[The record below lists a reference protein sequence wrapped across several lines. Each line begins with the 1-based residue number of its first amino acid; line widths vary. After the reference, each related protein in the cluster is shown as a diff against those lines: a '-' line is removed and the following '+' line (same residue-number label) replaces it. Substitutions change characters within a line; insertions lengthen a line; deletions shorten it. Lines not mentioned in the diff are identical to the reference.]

1 MLERLK
7 QLASNASPEGR
18 RQLLYAVT
26 DLFLMDCAP
35 SEAAKDHL
43 AHIAERS
50 LTGMDVPDRA
60 DYARK
65 VAPAPVL
72 PREVA
77 KRLASDPEIAVA
89 QVVLKLSPV
98 LTDDDL
104 AAIALTH
111 SQLHLAAI
119 AERQDLSETVTGVL
133 VDRGDPTVLRCV
145 SRNEGARFSDEAM
158 ARLVARGKSDPQVF
172 QSLVQRARR
181 LPPEQARRVLQ
192 IAAKVAP
199 EAPSAASRPA
209 EAPKI
214 QRQAQ
219 ERRLEVKFLLA
230 DIQAGKR
237 DLGEV
242 VKLLASEDRAFDL
255 AQIVGVLANT
265 PNAQI
270 LKALLEPDV
279 SGIAVAC
286 RSVGLDPA
294 GFRAILDLRQ
304 TRLHVPPRQ
313 IERDLQAYED
323 LPGDVSEHAMRFLK
337 ARAKTA

>member
-1 MLERLK
+1 
-7 QLASNASPEGR
+7 
-18 RQLLYAVT
+18 
-26 DLFLMDCAP
+26 
-35 SEAAKDHL
+35 
-43 AHIAERS
+43 
-50 LTGMDVPDRA
+50 
-60 DYARK
+60 
-65 VAPAPVL
+65 
-72 PREVA
+72 
-77 KRLASDPEIAVA
+77 
-89 QVVLKLSPV
+89 
-98 LTDDDL
+98 
-104 AAIALTH
+104 
-111 SQLHLAAI
+111 
-119 AERQDLSETVTGVL
+119 
-133 VDRGDPTVLRCV
+133 
-145 SRNEGARFSDEAM
+145 M

-199 EAPSAASRPA
+199 EAPSPASRSA

-270 LKALLEPDV
+270 LKALLEP
-279 SGIAVAC
+279 GWGR
-286 RSVGLDPA
+286 RS
-294 GFRAILDLRQ
+294 
-304 TRLHVPPRQ
+304 
-313 IERDLQAYED
+313 
-323 LPGDVSEHAMRFLK
+323 S
-337 ARAKTA
+337 